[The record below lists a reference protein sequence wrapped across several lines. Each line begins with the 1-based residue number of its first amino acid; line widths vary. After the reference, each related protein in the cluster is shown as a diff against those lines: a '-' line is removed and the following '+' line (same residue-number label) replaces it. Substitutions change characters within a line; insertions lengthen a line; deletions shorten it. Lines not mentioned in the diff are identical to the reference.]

1 MPIANILEPLVDAEE
16 WLLEGLHSIGL
27 AWGLAIVVLTLVV
40 RTSIVP
46 LTIRQFRAQRELAV
60 HLPEL
65 RRLHERHAKDPERLR
80 REIAPY
86 YAEHRVNPLALFL
99 PILVQI
105 PVFLSLYFLMRE
117 DVANGLFHHAG
128 FLFIADLTARPHG
141 AVLVLCYL
149 ASQLASSAVARR
161 TLAGKHRKLMLAMP
175 VLFLGV
181 ATRVPRRTPRLLDRL
196 EPVDPWPTA
205 RAPADT
211 GARGARRR
219 GQRRRWRAAERGMT
233 RWQREAP
240 GRQREHAMSA
250 SRYSLL

>member
-1 MPIANILEPLVDAEE
+1 VLIANILEPLVDAEE

-80 REIAPY
+80 REIAAY

-128 FLFIADLTARPHG
+128 FLFIPDLTARPHG
-141 AVLVLCYL
+141 AVLAVLVLCYL
-149 ASQLASSAVARR
+149 ASQLASSAVATR

-181 ATRVPRRTPRLLDRL
+181 ATRFPAALLVYWIVSSLWTLGQQLVLLRTR
-196 EPVDPWPTA
+196 A
-205 RAPADT
+205 RAGLDAAANVDDGEQPS
-211 GARGARRR
+211 GA
-219 GQRRRWRAAERGMT
+219 
-233 RWQREAP
+233 
-240 GRQREHAMSA
+240 
-250 SRYSLL
+250 